1 MYIKRI
7 FEERKKKKNMNK
19 KRTEN
24 NKMKIKICNVE
35 LGTSNGKKIYLH
47 IDHFIND
54 FRLFL
59 RGFEGVKKN
68 ERNK

>member
-1 MYIKRI
+1 
-7 FEERKKKKNMNK
+7 MNK

-24 NKMKIKICNVE
+24 NKMKMKICNVE